1 MVRCEAM
8 PMPSRG
14 TLFESV
20 PAASYMMPR
29 GVESMFFT
37 AST

>member
-1 MVRCEAM
+1 
-8 PMPSRG
+8 MPSRG

-20 PAASYMMPR
+20 PPLSYMMPR

-37 AST
+37 ASM